1 MRLSLFVLFYFLIT
15 PIFVMADMTPKY
27 EAILSCGINGQHI
40 ALQACF
46 CNSPHTELELRK
58 SDSYKMYQC
67 HEIATSFEDVRLDG
81 VHIDLGDNFELKAQN
96 SSPSLLLTIKIINK
110 NNQKSVYEKS
120 ASSFGHIWVSDKILK
135 N

>member
-1 MRLSLFVLFYFLIT
+1 
-15 PIFVMADMTPKY
+15 
-27 EAILSCGINGQHI
+27 
-40 ALQACF
+40 
-46 CNSPHTELELRK
+46 
-58 SDSYKMYQC
+58 MYQC